1 MIALLKSP
9 VPEVT
14 RLQAKSAAELT
25 LSRQLPAN
33 AGPLTEP
40 SKWENLPANHLDSV
54 VVVDRIDAWPTQI
67 SGVAVMAVSEY
78 LQRAWPGASKGLR
91 VYNLCGS
98 HAYQS
103 EGYYVSLLAPING
116 HKVLPDVG
124 TMNDMRLSHLPE
136 VALNEL
142 QALTTKCLP
151 MCDGP
156 TCVTNVYFGYS
167 GDPARQELAKFLFY
181 FFPCPL
187 LQARFEFDGKAWQ
200 FASCRALALDEIC
213 ADDLGGMIIAARRH
227 FADRHASGKIRT
239 TYRQMSKRYQIA
251 VLVNGREEE
260 PPSNG
265 AALAAFEK
273 AGADMGVT
281 VRLLERADAYHVPSH
296 DALLIRETTAVNHHS
311 YEIARVAERAGLVVI
326 DDAESI
332 LRCCNKVFLAQLM
345 RHHAIPQPDTVVIH
359 RGNLGVVP
367 HLIGFPCVIK
377 LPNPQF
383 GIGVVKVNDM
393 EELTRVCAEMLR
405 SSSDLLVAQRY
416 EFTEFDW
423 RVGVL
428 DGVPLYACRYY
439 MANGQWQ
446 VIRRDVDG
454 HKYEG
459 RHETLNITDAP
470 ASVVRTAVAAANA
483 VGRGLYGVDL
493 KQFGD
498 VAKVIEVNDNP
509 NIDAGV
515 EDMVLG
521 PDLYRR
527 VIGHFIKRID
537 SLQMSHGHCA

>member
-9 VPEVT
+9 VPELT
-14 RLQAKSAAELT
+14 RVQAKSAAELT
-25 LSRQLPAN
+25 LSRQSPAN
-33 AGPLTEP
+33 AGLRGAP
-40 SKWENLPANHLDSV
+40 SKCANLPAQHLHSV
-54 VVVDRIDAWPTQI
+54 LVVDRIDSWPTQI
-67 SGVAVMAVSEY
+67 SGVAVMTVWDY
-78 LQRAWPGASKGLR
+78 LKHEWTGAFKGLR
-91 VYNLCGS
+91 VYNLCGN

-103 EGYYVSLLAPING
+103 EGYYISLLAPING

-124 TMNDMRLSHLPE
+124 TMNDMRLSNLPE
-136 VALNEL
+136 VVLNEL
-142 QALTTKCLP
+142 QALTTKCLA

-156 TCVTNVYFGYS
+156 TCVTTVFFGCS
-167 GDPARQELAKFLFY
+167 GDPAQQELAKFLFY

-187 LQARFEFDGKAWQ
+187 LQARFEFDGKAWK
-200 FASCRALALDEIC
+200 FVSCCALALDEIC
-213 ADDLGGMIIAARRH
+213 ADDLGRMIVAARRH
-227 FADRHASGKIRT
+227 FAGRHANGKIRT
-239 TYRQMSKRYQIA
+239 AYRQLSKRYQIA

-273 AGADMGVT
+273 AGVDMGVT
-281 VRLLERADAYHVPSH
+281 VRFLERADAYHVPSH

-326 DDAESI
+326 DDPESI

-345 RHHAIPQPDTVVIH
+345 RRHAIPQPDTLVIH

-367 HLIGFPCVIK
+367 HILGFPCVIK
-377 LPNPQF
+377 LPNSQF
-383 GIGVVKVNDM
+383 SIGVVKVHDM
-393 EELTRVCAEMLR
+393 EELRRVCGEMLR
-405 SSSDLLVAQRY
+405 SSDLLVAQRY
-416 EFTEFDW
+416 EYTEFDW

-439 MANGQWQ
+439 MADGHWQ

-470 ASVVRTAVAAANA
+470 VSVVRTAVAAANA

-498 VAKVIEVNDNP
+498 VVKVIEVNDNP

-527 VIGHFIKRID
+527 VMGHFIKRID
-537 SLQMSHGHCA
+537 SIQMSHGHRA